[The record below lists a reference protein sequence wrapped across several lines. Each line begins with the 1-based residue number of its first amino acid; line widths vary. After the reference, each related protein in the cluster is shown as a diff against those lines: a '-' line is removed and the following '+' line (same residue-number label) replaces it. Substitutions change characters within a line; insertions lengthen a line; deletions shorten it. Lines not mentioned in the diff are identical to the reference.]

1 MKSILVFMFL
11 MVMVTVS
18 ILYMIKPKPKEKLV
32 SFSPNIITI
41 NDKIEDR
48 YRQFLSKI
56 DKYRI
61 NGSKKYISSFILFE
75 KYGIENCNIYLVELH
90 PCDSKEQLLAREG
103 YNIKNNKCIHV
114 IQ

>member
-18 ILYMIKPKPKEKLV
+18 ILYMIKPKEKLV

-61 NGSKKYISSFILFE
+61 NGSKKYSDVGDSFTQPIQALQF
-75 KYGIENCNIYLVELH
+75 
-90 PCDSKEQLLAREG
+90 
-103 YNIKNNKCIHV
+103 NNEHV
-114 IQ
+114 STLGVSNYV